1 MNIMN
6 TKKLSLFV
14 STIVCIMVI
23 ATINAI
29 SVNADAYIVQEG
41 DTLWSIANTYET
53 SVEKLKR
60 INDIEDDIIIVG
72 TSIEVPQQGQD
83 ESNSEE
89 QSSDETSEKMV
100 DTVKEDVI
108 YSNEDNTVLYTADIT
123 CSLGEASYY
132 NINLASYYLNDYVI
146 YPGEQFSWEQIL
158 GGNTYE
164 QGYVAGKAYS
174 GGQLVQSPGGGVCVL
189 STALMQAARGAGMI
203 ITEKWPHS
211 GYVSYAYGD
220 DEAAVSYGSKDLKF
234 FNCLSYPV
242 RFDFEISYKH
252 TIVKAVR
259 AE

>member
-1 MNIMN
+1 MN

-14 STIVCIMVI
+14 STLVCIMVV

-29 SVNADAYIVQEG
+29 SVCADAYIVQEG
-41 DTLWSIANTYET
+41 DTLWGIANEYDTNIE
-53 SVEKLKR
+53 ELKKL
-60 INDIEDDIIIVG
+60 NDIKDDIIIVG
-72 TSIEVPQQGQD
+72 TTIEVPQGQD
-83 ESNSEE
+83 ENNSEE
-89 QSSDETSEKMV
+89 QSSDEEIVNSF
-100 DTVKEDVI
+100 EDAI
-108 YSNEDNTVLYTADIT
+108 YDDVVCNKEDNTPTILYTADIT
-123 CSLGEASYY
+123 CSLGWASFY
-132 NINLASYYLNDYVI
+132 NINHATEFLEDYVI

-211 GYVSYAYGD
+211 GYVSYASGD

-242 RFDFEISYKH
+242 RFDFEISHKH

>member
-1 MNIMN
+1 MN

-14 STIVCIMVI
+14 SALVCIMVI
-23 ATINAI
+23 ATVNAI
-29 SVNADAYIVQEG
+29 SVSADTYIVQAG
-41 DTLWSIANTYET
+41 DTLWGIANKFET
-53 SVEKLKR
+53 NIETLKS
-60 INDIEDDIIIVG
+60 INNIEGDLIIVG
-72 TSIEVPQQGQD
+72 ASIEVPQQGQD
-83 ESNSEE
+83 ENNSEE
-89 QSSDETSEKMV
+89 QYSDETSENTV
-100 DTVKEDVI
+100 DAVKEDVI
-108 YSNEDNTVLYTADIT
+108 LNNEDNTVLYTADIT

-132 NINLASYYLNDYVI
+132 NINLASRYLKDYII

-174 GGQLVQSPGGGVCVL
+174 SGQLVQSPGGGVCVL

-211 GYVSYAYGD
+211 GYVSYASGD

-234 FNCLSYPV
+234 YNSLSYPV
-242 RFDFEISYKH
+242 EFKFEISYKH

>member
-1 MNIMN
+1 MN

-14 STIVCIMVI
+14 SALVCIMVI
-23 ATINAI
+23 ATVNAI
-29 SVNADAYIVQEG
+29 SVSADTYIVQAG
-41 DTLWSIANTYET
+41 DTLWGIANKFET
-53 SVEKLKR
+53 NIETLKS
-60 INDIEDDIIIVG
+60 INNIEGDLIIVG
-72 TSIEVPQQGQD
+72 ASIEVPQQGQD
-83 ESNSEE
+83 ENNSEE
-89 QSSDETSEKMV
+89 QYSDETSENTV
-100 DTVKEDVI
+100 DAVKEDVI
-108 YSNEDNTVLYTADIT
+108 LNNEDNTVLYTADIT

>member
-1 MNIMN
+1 MN

-14 STIVCIMVI
+14 SALVCIMVI
-23 ATINAI
+23 ATVNAI
-29 SVNADAYIVQEG
+29 SVSADTYIVQAG
-41 DTLWSIANTYET
+41 DTLWGIANKFET
-53 SVEKLKR
+53 NIETLKS
-60 INDIEDDIIIVG
+60 INNIEGDLIIVG
-72 TSIEVPQQGQD
+72 ASIEVPQQGQD
-83 ESNSEE
+83 ENNSEE
-89 QSSDETSEKMV
+89 QYSDETSENTV
-100 DTVKEDVI
+100 DAVKEDVI
-108 YSNEDNTVLYTADIT
+108 LNNEDNTVLYTADIT

-189 STALMQAARGAGMI
+189 STALMQVARGAGMI